1 MKVYEDEVAV
11 LFDPE
16 ASATIEL
23 VEITVAPVPSAA
35 VATWNKLLKPTPVE
49 ALPLFVIVEV
59 KVRAVF
65 AVAVVGA
72 VIEAVRFGIE
82 FTVNVADADVAARYV
97 ESAAFVAV
105 TVHVPGDVYERVELF
120 VPETEHPAVPAEKI
134 LKVTV
139 PLPDPPVVASVVKAV
154 GAVTV

>member
-72 VIEAVRFGIE
+72 VIEAVRFGIDNPKLISKFFQSGVCHKLSYTKPE
-82 FTVNVADADVAARYV
+82 ISLLETGVVNV
-97 ESAAFVAV
+97 E
-105 TVHVPGDVYERVELF
+105 
-120 VPETEHPAVPAEKI
+120 
-134 LKVTV
+134 
-139 PLPDPPVVASVVKAV
+139 
-154 GAVTV
+154 